1 MSKLQWPAKPAEH
14 FPGPRPLTPKE
25 VFVVP
30 VNDLKRQ
37 NAPLMAALAA
47 AAGEV
52 VESGWYILGPRVA
65 AFEKAFANYCGAAEC
80 IGTGNGTD
88 ALELALRACG
98 VRPGDQVA
106 VVANAG
112 GYGTAAVLAA
122 GAEPLFVDV
131 EPDSMLLDAA
141 SLEARITPRT
151 RAVIATHLY
160 GRMVDMPRLLAVT
173 EPRGVAVIEDCAQAH
188 GAALDGKRAG
198 AWGAAGCFSFY
209 PTKNLGALGD
219 GGAVV
224 TSDAGVAE
232 RARRL
237 RQYGWASK
245 YRSTLA
251 GGRNSR
257 LDEMQA
263 CLLMVKLPLLDEWN
277 ERRRAI
283 ARRYDEA
290 LGIRRERGASDV
302 AHLYVL
308 RARDREAARKR
319 LAAEGIGT
327 DVHYP
332 VPDYAQESACGQ
344 PWAACSLPVTEQCCR
359 EVLTVPCF
367 PELAEEEIAR
377 VAAALASMC

>member
-1 MSKLQWPAKPAEH
+1 MI
-14 FPGPRPLTPKE
+14 
-25 VFVVP
+25 P

-37 NAPLMAALAA
+37 NEPLMAALAA
-47 AAGEV
+47 SAGEV
-52 VESGWYILGPRVA
+52 LESGWYILGPRVA
-65 AFEKAFANYCGAAEC
+65 AFEKAFAAYCGAAEC

-98 VRPGDQVA
+98 AGPGDQVA

-112 GYGTAAVLAA
+112 GYGAAAVRAA

-131 EPDSMLLDAA
+131 EPESMLMDPLA
-141 SLEARITPRT
+141 LEVRITPRT

-160 GRMVDMPRLLAVT
+160 GRMADMPRLLAVAA
-173 EPRGVAVIEDCAQAH
+173 PRGIAVIEDCAQAH
-188 GAALDGKRAG
+188 GARLGGKRAG
-198 AWGAAGCFSFY
+198 AWGAAACFSFY

-224 TSDAGVAE
+224 TSDAGIAE

-237 RQYGWASK
+237 RQYGWSSK
-245 YRSTLA
+245 YCSVLA

-257 LDEMQA
+257 LDEIQA
-263 CLLMVKLPLLDEWN
+263 ALLAVKLPLLDGWN

-283 ARRYDEA
+283 ARRYDQA
-290 LGIRRERGASDV
+290 LGASRARDAADV

-308 RARDREAARKR
+308 RSRNRDAARER
-319 LAAEGIGT
+319 LRAAGIGT

-332 VPDYAQESACGQ
+332 IPDHRQESARSE
-344 PWAACSLPVTEQCCR
+344 PWAACTLPVTEQCCR

-367 PELAEEEIAR
+367 PELTAEEVER
-377 VAAALASMC
+377 VAAALASM

>member
-1 MSKLQWPAKPAEH
+1 MI
-14 FPGPRPLTPKE
+14 
-25 VFVVP
+25 P

-37 NAPLMAALAA
+37 NAPLLAALAA
-47 AAGEV
+47 TAGEV
-52 VESGWYILGPRVA
+52 LEGGWYILGPRVA
-65 AFEKAFANYCGAAEC
+65 AFEKAFAAYCGAAEC
-80 IGTGNGTD
+80 MGTGNGTD

-98 VRPGDQVA
+98 IGPGDQVA

-112 GYGTAAVLAA
+112 GYGTVATRAA
-122 GAEPLFVDV
+122 GAEPVFVDV
-131 EPDSMLLDAA
+131 EPDSMLMDPG
-141 SLEARITPRT
+141 SLEARITART

-173 EPRGVAVIEDCAQAH
+173 TPRGIAVIEDCAQAH
-188 GAALDGKRAG
+188 GAMLQGKRAG

-219 GGAVV
+219 GGAIV

-257 LDEMQA
+257 LDEIQA
-263 CLLMVKLPLLDEWN
+263 ALLAVKLPLVDGWN
-277 ERRRAI
+277 EHRRAI
-283 ARRYDEA
+283 ARRYDKA
-290 LGIRRERGASDV
+290 LAASRRRDGSDV
-302 AHLYVL
+302 VHLYVL
-308 RARDREAARKR
+308 RTRDRDAARAR
-319 LAAEGIGT
+319 LAAAGIGT

-332 VPDYAQESACGQ
+332 IPDHLQESARGE
-344 PWAACSLPVTEQCCR
+344 PWAACPLPVTERCCR

-367 PELAEEEIAR
+367 PELTPEEVER
-377 VAAALASMC
+377 VAAALAAM

>member
-1 MSKLQWPAKPAEH
+1 MI
-14 FPGPRPLTPKE
+14 
-25 VFVVP
+25 P

-37 NAPLMAALAA
+37 NGPLMAALAA
-47 AAGEV
+47 TAGEV
-52 VESGWYILGPRVA
+52 IESGWYILGPRVA
-65 AFEKAFANYCGAAEC
+65 AFEKAFASYCGAAEC
-80 IGTGNGTD
+80 VSTGNGTD

-98 VRPGDQVA
+98 AGPGDQVA

-112 GYGTAAVLAA
+112 GYGTAAVQAA

-131 EPDSMLLDAA
+131 EPEFMLMDTR

-151 RAVIATHLY
+151 RAVITTHLY
-160 GRMVDMPRLLAVT
+160 GRMVDMPRVLAVT
-173 EPRGVAVIEDCAQAH
+173 EPRGVPVIEDCAQAH
-188 GAALDGKRAG
+188 GARLGGKRAG

-219 GGAVV
+219 GGAIV
-224 TSDAGVAE
+224 TSDAGIAE

-245 YRSTLA
+245 YCSTLA

-263 CLLMVKLPLLDEWN
+263 ALLTVKLPLLDGWN

-283 ARRYDEA
+283 ARRYDQA
-290 LGIRRERGASDV
+290 LGVARPRDAADV
-302 AHLYVL
+302 VHLYVL
-308 RARDREAARKR
+308 RGRNRDAAREK
-319 LAAEGIGT
+319 LAAAGIGT

-332 VPDYAQESACGQ
+332 IPDHGQESARGEA
-344 PWAACSLPVTEQCCR
+344 WAACSLPVTEQCCR

-367 PELAEEEIAR
+367 PELTAEEVER
-377 VAAALASMC
+377 VAAALASM

>member
-1 MSKLQWPAKPAEH
+1 M
-14 FPGPRPLTPKE
+14 
-25 VFVVP
+25 
-30 VNDLKRQ
+30 
-37 NAPLMAALAA
+37 
-47 AAGEV
+47 
-52 VESGWYILGPRVA
+52 
-65 AFEKAFANYCGAAEC
+65 
-80 IGTGNGTD
+80 
-88 ALELALRACG
+88 
-98 VRPGDQVA
+98 
-106 VVANAG
+106 VANAG
-112 GYGTAAVLAA
+112 GYGTAAIRAA

-131 EPDSMLLDAA
+131 EPEFMLMDPS
-141 SLEARITPRT
+141 SLEARITART

-160 GRMVDMPRLLAVT
+160 GRMADMPRLLAVT
-173 EPRGVAVIEDCAQAH
+173 APRGLAVIEDCAQAH
-188 GAALDGKRAG
+188 GALVQGKRAG

-219 GGAVV
+219 GGAIV
-224 TSDAGVAE
+224 TSDAGLAE

-263 CLLMVKLPLLDEWN
+263 ALLAVKLPLVDGWN

-290 LGIRRERGASDV
+290 LAASRARGSSDV

-308 RARDREAARKR
+308 RVRDRDAARTR
-319 LAAEGIGT
+319 LAAAGIGT

-332 VPDYAQESACGQ
+332 IPDHLQESARGER
-344 PWAACSLPVTEQCCR
+344 WAACSLPVTEQCCR
-359 EVLTVPCF
+359 EVLSVPCF
-367 PELAEEEIAR
+367 PELTAEEVER
-377 VAAALASMC
+377 VAAALAVM

>member
-1 MSKLQWPAKPAEH
+1 MI
-14 FPGPRPLTPKE
+14 
-25 VFVVP
+25 P

-37 NAPLMAALAA
+37 NAPLMASLAA
-47 AAGEV
+47 IAGEV
-52 VESGWYILGPRVA
+52 IESGWYILGPRVA
-65 AFEKAFANYCGAAEC
+65 AFEKAFAAYCGAAEC
-80 IGTGNGTD
+80 ISTGNGTD

-98 VRPGDQVA
+98 VGAGDQVA

-112 GYGTAAVLAA
+112 GYGAAAVRAA

-131 EPDSMLLDAA
+131 EPEFMLMDAR
-141 SLEARITPRT
+141 SLEARMTGRT

-160 GRMVDMPRLLAVT
+160 GRMADMPRLLAVAAA
-173 EPRGVAVIEDCAQAH
+173 RGAAVIEDCAQAH
-188 GAALDGKRAG
+188 GAQLAGKRAG
-198 AWGAAGCFSFY
+198 AWGAAACFSFY

-219 GGAVV
+219 GGAIV
-224 TSDAGVAE
+224 TSDAAVAE

-263 CLLMVKLPLLDEWN
+263 ALLAVKLPLLDGWN

-283 ARRYDEA
+283 ARRYDQA
-290 LGIRRERGASDV
+290 LGASRARDAADV
-302 AHLYVL
+302 VHLYVL
-308 RARDREAARKR
+308 RARDRDAARER
-319 LAAEGIGT
+319 LRAAGIGT

-332 VPDYAQESACGQ
+332 IPDHRQEPARGEA
-344 PWAACSLPVTEQCCR
+344 WAACALPVTEQCCR

-367 PELAEEEIAR
+367 PELSEEEAGR
-377 VAAALASMC
+377 VAAALASM

>member
-1 MSKLQWPAKPAEH
+1 MI
-14 FPGPRPLTPKE
+14 
-25 VFVVP
+25 P

-37 NAPLMAALAA
+37 NGPLLAALGATAA
-47 AAGEV
+47 EV
-52 VESGWYILGPRVA
+52 LESGWYILGPRVA
-65 AFEKAFANYCGAAEC
+65 AFEKAFAAYCGAAAC

-98 VRPGDQVA
+98 IGPGDQVA
-106 VVANAG
+106 VAANAG
-112 GYGTAAVLAA
+112 GYGTAAVRAA

-131 EPDSMLLDAA
+131 EPESMLMDAS
-141 SLEARITPRT
+141 SLEARITART

-160 GRMVDMPRLLAVT
+160 GRMADMPRLLAMT
-173 EPRGVAVIEDCAQAH
+173 APRGVAVIEDCAQAH
-188 GAALDGKRAG
+188 GALLQGKRAG

-219 GGAVV
+219 GGAIV
-224 TSDAGVAE
+224 TSDAGLAE
-232 RARRL
+232 RALRL

-245 YRSTLA
+245 YRSALA

-263 CLLMVKLPLLDEWN
+263 ALLAVKLPLVDGWN

-283 ARRYDEA
+283 ARCYDEA
-290 LGIRRERGASDV
+290 LGVSRPRGPNDV
-302 AHLYVL
+302 VHLYVL
-308 RARDREAARKR
+308 RLRGREAARAR
-319 LAAEGIGT
+319 LADAGIGT

-332 VPDYAQESACGQ
+332 VPDHLQESARGE

-367 PELAEEEIAR
+367 PELTAEEVER
-377 VAAALASMC
+377 VAAALRAMS